1 MSCRVLVRPSGRV
14 IGSVGST
21 ASPFSN
27 GRGGPGGPATLAV
40 LTISRRWLKDQR
52 FVGPNC
58 QLSGAQR
65 SAGGGGKPV
74 MVKTIDLSGIESSV
88 GSGLRL
94 RSPGVH
100 PDTHHKTTSPVLRR
114 CRSAHGR

>member
-40 LTISRRWLKDQR
+40 LTISRRWLNDQR

-74 MVKTIDLSGIESSV
+74 IVKTIDLSGIEAPSDP
-88 GSGLRL
+88 GSAAVAR
-94 RSPGVH
+94 RSP
-100 PDTHHKTTSPVLRR
+100 
-114 CRSAHGR
+114 